1 MAKGERRLKVSVQRA
16 GAWPQLPGKAQV
28 RRWVR
33 AAVRSHSGGQ
43 ITVRFVDR
51 DEGRR
56 LNLDYRAKDYATNV
70 LSFAY
75 QQRPLLC
82 GDLILCVPVVAREAA
97 SQDKSLAAHYAHLIV
112 HGMLHLQ
119 GYTHETGEDDA
130 RRMEKRERRVL
141 AALGYP
147 DPYRDESR

>member
-97 SQDKSLAAHYAHLIV
+97 SQGKSLAAHYAHLIV

-119 GYTHETGEDDA
+119 GY
-130 RRMEKRERRVL
+130 R
-141 AALGYP
+141 P
-147 DPYRDESR
+147 